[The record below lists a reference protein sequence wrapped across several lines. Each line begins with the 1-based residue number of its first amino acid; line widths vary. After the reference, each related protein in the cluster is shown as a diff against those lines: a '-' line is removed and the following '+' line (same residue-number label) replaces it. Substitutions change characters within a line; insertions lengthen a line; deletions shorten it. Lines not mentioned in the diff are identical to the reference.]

1 MLRLPSRIFR
11 SRFRHRTWCRQIDC
25 GDGDRGDARG
35 QSDALSLVTLHRRLE
50 PEATP
55 ASKLKLPHLDAS
67 NSRAMRAVD
76 HIDPPRIG
84 ITSRCPRVVRLSL
97 RCGISIR
104 SISLVGHKRTSRLHL
119 STVGFTPERWGNRPA
134 SLWIAEK

>member
-1 MLRLPSRIFR
+1 
-11 SRFRHRTWCRQIDC
+11 DC

-35 QSDALSLVTLHRRLE
+35 QSGALSLVTLHRRLE

-55 ASKLKLPHLDAS
+55 ASKLKLPHLNAS

-84 ITSRCPRVVRLSL
+84 ITSRCPSVVRLSL

-104 SISLVGHKRTSRLHL
+104 SISLVGQERTSPVHL
-119 STVGFTPERWGNRPA
+119 AMSALPLKADEAPTCWHVRFVPGPDVSRCSKRRGYLA
-134 SLWIAEK
+134 